1 MAFPWL
7 RSLVLPK
14 NGMVEIAWL
23 TNSCAFFF
31 RTKKALTGEFHE
43 PKFDDLPCA
52 LWSWSAGLF
61 VLGNDHH
68 SPSSNGLNNWGYING
83 HNSGTFR
90 YPALELLHLKKSP
103 TYFGW
108 RSHIALKKLDLMYGR
123 YLRSVPEM
131 ATVYGSPGIFWGP
144 SPDFSPDT
152 QRADPRCSQPLK
164 LRRPAPGAGH
174 AMRSCGIN
182 AIIHYDP
189 IRNHG
194 NIVVHNGIMMI
205 NGIIMWYIYII
216 YIYIYTYGIG
226 L

>member
-23 TNSCAFFF
+23 INSCAFFF

-43 PKFDDLPCA
+43 PKFDDLPGA

-61 VLGNDHH
+61 VLGHDHH
-68 SPSSNGLNNWGYING
+68 SPSSNGIKNWGYING
-83 HNSGTFR
+83 HNSGTIGT
-90 YPALELLHLKKSP
+90 LHWSYCTIQSP
-103 TYFGW
+103 TFWVG

-131 ATVYGSPGIFWGP
+131 ATVYGSPEGFWGP

-189 IRNHG
+189 IRNRG
-194 NIVVHNGIMMI
+194 NIV
-205 NGIIMWYIYII
+205 
-216 YIYIYTYGIG
+216 
-226 L
+226 